1 MVSSQRIARQ
11 VGATVRGLR
20 SQRGHPQRQVARL
33 AGIPRTA
40 LSAVE
45 RGQRLPSAPIL
56 ASLLAALGYSEDDFS
71 RHFGAFREVES
82 IRRRGALQCAPAA
95 RLASPS

>member
-11 VGATVRGLR
+11 VGATVRRLR
-20 SQRGHPQRQVARL
+20 SQQGQAQRQVARL

-45 RGQRLPSAPIL
+45 RGQRLPTAQVL
-56 ASLLAALGYSEDDFS
+56 ARLLAALDCTEDRFS
-71 RHFGAFREVES
+71 RHFGPFGEVEA
-82 IRRRGALQCAPAA
+82 IRCRGAL
-95 RLASPS
+95 